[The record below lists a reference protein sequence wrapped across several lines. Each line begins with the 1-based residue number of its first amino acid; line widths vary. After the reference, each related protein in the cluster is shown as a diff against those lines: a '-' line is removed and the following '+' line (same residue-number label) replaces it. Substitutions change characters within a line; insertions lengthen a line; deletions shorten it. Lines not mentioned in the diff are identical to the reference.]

1 MHRTNSAKLPPLLRN
16 PKDLN
21 CHGEWFIQNS
31 TSSRMRH
38 KSPALVEFFHSLPPD
53 KGSPSPPFFF
63 FSFFFF
69 FFPSISPSSPPLL
82 ELHGAR
88 NFAGNSELSRNRCS
102 TKTRKKYRCPRRIVG
117 RSVSSSFSYFFFLF
131 FFTPTTPF
139 RRYLSRRWMEGSLK
153 VEPIVSAM
161 QINTCAQ
168 YNSRRGNSKTMY
180 K

>member
-1 MHRTNSAKLPPLLRN
+1 
-16 PKDLN
+16 
-21 CHGEWFIQNS
+21 
-31 TSSRMRH
+31 MRH
-38 KSPALVEFFHSLPPD
+38 KSPPALVEFFHSLPPD

-63 FSFFFF
+63 FSLFLL
-69 FFPSISPSSPPLL
+69 FFPLHISFFLPPPPLL

-117 RSVSSSFSYFFFLF
+117 RSVSSSSCSFVFLF
-131 FFTPTTPF
+131 FFFFPPPLLLLFTDIC
-139 RRYLSRRWMEGSLK
+139 RDARWEGSLK

-168 YNSRRGNSKTMY
+168 YNSRQG
-180 K
+180 

>member
-1 MHRTNSAKLPPLLRN
+1 MGNDLFKIQRLAGCGINLPRWSNFSILSLQIRDHLLPL
-16 PKDLN
+16 
-21 CHGEWFIQNS
+21 S
-31 TSSRMRH
+31 
-38 KSPALVEFFHSLPPD
+38 FFSL
-53 KGSPSPPFFF
+53 S
-63 FSFFFF
+63 SFFFF
-69 FFPSISPSSPPLL
+69 LSISPSSPPLL